1 MGYIDNK
8 PPGVLHLWSAVCHIS
23 QVGHDTQYMV
33 PTAHNRIMWRFHH
46 LLHLCQRK
54 HTNVTR
60 RKYDRILQLY
70 RNKHY
75 PWPCTCCLGILDCE
89 IKLEKISFFTPKN
102 RYSHRKNKKNA
113 FLSKKKHR
121 MFCWFKKKLY
131 LCIAIEKQMHS

>member
-33 PTAHNRIMWRFHH
+33 PTAHYRIMWRFHH

-89 IKLEKISFFTPKN
+89 LKLEKISFFYPQKPLFSPKKTKKTHFYQKKTSN
-102 RYSHRKNKKNA
+102 ALLVQKKTIPLHRN
-113 FLSKKKHR
+113 
-121 MFCWFKKKLY
+121 
-131 LCIAIEKQMHS
+131 